1 MAINELERGRSSFVA
16 HDWLDAYNRLSAAD
30 RTAPLEP
37 PDLENLAMAAYLVG
51 KDDES
56 VDTFARAHQELLA
69 RQDPPGAARCAFWLW
84 FQLVNKG
91 DMAQA
96 SGWFER
102 ARRVL
107 DESQVDC
114 VECGYALVPV
124 ALQSLFGGDGA
135 AALTTFGQAAAI
147 GARFQDPDLIALT
160 SMGRGQSLITMGD
173 AAAGMA
179 TLDEV
184 MVAVTSG
191 EVSAIVGGL
200 IYCAVINA
208 CQDVF
213 DLRRAQEWTE
223 ALSHWCA
230 SQPDLVPYRGQC
242 LVHRAEIMQLHGAWA
257 DAMQE
262 AQRARE
268 LLSRGPEQG
277 IEGMAWYQM
286 AELHRLRGDFRDAE
300 ESYRHANQSGQ
311 SPQPG
316 LAQLRLAQGQVDAAE
331 ASIRRVIQEAEGP
344 LIRARVLPAYIEIEL
359 QAGDVKAARAGA
371 DELSAIAIDL
381 KAPLLLAL
389 ASHAQGA
396 VLLAESDAPGALTT
410 LRSAWK
416 AWRDLEVPH
425 AAARARVLIGLAC
438 RQLGDADSAEM
449 EFDAARQAFRQLE
462 SAPDLV
468 LLDALS
474 AVSPPKHAGGLTG
487 REMEV
492 LALVATGKTNREIAE
507 DLVISEKT
515 VARHLSNIFIKLDVS
530 SRAAATSYAYRH
542 DLV

>member
-1 MAINELERGRSSFVA
+1 MAMSELEQGRRSFRA
-16 HDWLDAYNRLSAAD
+16 HDWLDAYKRLSAAD

-37 PDLENLAMAAYLVG
+37 ADLERLAMAAYLVG

-69 RQDPPGAARCAFWLW
+69 RQDPAGAARCAFWLW

-107 DESQVDC
+107 EESQVDC

-124 ALQSLFGGDGA
+124 ALQSLFAGDGE
-135 AALTTFGQAAAI
+135 AALTTFGQAAVI
-147 GARFQDPDLIALT
+147 GARFQDPDLIALS
-160 SMGRGQSLITMGD
+160 SMGRGQSLIRIGD
-173 AAAGMA
+173 STAGMA
-179 TLDEV
+179 ALDEV

-213 DLRRAQEWTE
+213 DLRRAQEWTH
-223 ALSHWCA
+223 ALSDWCA
-230 SQPDLVPYRGQC
+230 SQPGLVPYRGQC
-242 LVHRAEIMQLHGAWA
+242 LVHRAEIMQLHGAWGE
-257 DAMQE
+257 AMQE

-286 AELHRLRGDFRDAE
+286 AELHRLRGDFSVAE
-300 ESYRHANQSGQ
+300 ECYRRANQSGQ
-311 SPQPG
+311 TPQPG
-316 LAQLRLAQGQVDAAE
+316 LAQLRLAQGQLDAAE
-331 ASIRRVIQEAEGP
+331 ASIRRVVQEAEGR
-344 LIRARVLPAYIEIEL
+344 LIRARVLPAYIEIVL
-359 QAGDVKAARAGA
+359 QAGDVIAARTGA

-396 VLLAESDAPGALTT
+396 VLLAEGDAPAALTT

-438 RQLGDADSAEM
+438 RELGDADSAEM

-468 LLDALS
+468 LLDALA
-474 AVSPPKHAGGLTG
+474 AVSPPKDAGGLTG

-492 LALVATGKTNREIAE
+492 LALVATGKTNREISE

>member
-1 MAINELERGRSSFVA
+1 MNALERGRRSFSA
-16 HDWLDAYNRLSAAD
+16 NGWLDAYECLSSAD
-30 RTAPLEP
+30 RSTPLEP
-37 PDLENLAMAAYLVG
+37 PDLEKLAMAAYLVG
-51 KDDES
+51 KDEES
-56 VDTFARAHQELLA
+56 VDNFGRAHQGHLA
-69 RQDPPGAARCAFWLW
+69 RDDPAGAARCAFWLW

-107 DESQVDC
+107 DESQADC

-124 ALQSLFGGDGA
+124 ALQSLVAGDGA
-135 AALTTFGQAAAI
+135 AALTTFGQAAVI
-147 GARFQDPDLIALT
+147 GARFRDPDLIALT
-160 SMGRGQSLITMGD
+160 SMGRGQARIRMGD
-173 AAAGMA
+173 AAGGMA

-184 MVAVTSG
+184 MVAVTSK

-223 ALSHWCA
+223 ALSDWCA

-242 LVHRAEIMQLHGAWA
+242 LVHRAEIMQLHGAWP
-257 DAMQE
+257 DAMQQ
-262 AQRARE
+262 AQSARQ

-286 AELHRLRGDFRDAE
+286 AELHRLRGDFTDAE
-300 ESYRHANQSGQ
+300 ECYRQANQSGYT
-311 SPQPG
+311 PQPG
-316 LAQLRLAQGQVDAAE
+316 LAQLRMAQGRVDAAG
-331 ASIRRVIQEAEGP
+331 ASIRRVIQEAEDR
-344 LIRARVLPAYIEIEL
+344 LIRARVLPAYVEIVL
-359 QAGDVKAARAGA
+359 QAGDVTAARAGA
-371 DELSAIAIDL
+371 DELSAIATEL

-396 VLLAESDAPGALTT
+396 VLLAEGDAPAALTT

-438 RQLGDADSAEM
+438 RELGDPDSAEM

-468 LLDALS
+468 VLDALA
-474 AVSPPKHAGGLTG
+474 AVSPPKNAGGLTG

-492 LALVATGKTNREIAE
+492 LALVATGKTNREISE

>member
-1 MAINELERGRSSFVA
+1 MNALERGRRSFSA
-16 HDWLDAYNRLSAAD
+16 NGWLDAYECLSSAD
-30 RTAPLEP
+30 RSTPLEP
-37 PDLENLAMAAYLVG
+37 PDLEKLAMAAYLVG
-51 KDDES
+51 KDEES
-56 VDTFARAHQELLA
+56 VDNFGRAHQGHLA
-69 RQDPPGAARCAFWLW
+69 RDDPAGAARCAFWLW

-107 DESQVDC
+107 DESQADC

-124 ALQSLFGGDGA
+124 ALQSLVAGDGA
-135 AALTTFGQAAAI
+135 AALTTFGQAAVI
-147 GARFQDPDLIALT
+147 GARFRDPDLIALT
-160 SMGRGQSLITMGD
+160 SMGRGQARIRMGD
-173 AAAGMA
+173 AAGGMA

-184 MVAVTSG
+184 MVAVTSK

-223 ALSHWCA
+223 ALSDWCA

-242 LVHRAEIMQLHGAWA
+242 LVHRAEIMQLHGAWP
-257 DAMQE
+257 DAMQQ
-262 AQRARE
+262 AQSARQ

-286 AELHRLRGDFRDAE
+286 AELHRLRGDFTDAE
-300 ESYRHANQSGQ
+300 ECYRQANQSGYT
-311 SPQPG
+311 PQPG
-316 LAQLRLAQGQVDAAE
+316 LAQLRMAQGRVDAAG
-331 ASIRRVIQEAEGP
+331 ASIRRVIQEAEDR
-344 LIRARVLPAYIEIEL
+344 LIRARVLPAYVEIVL
-359 QAGDVKAARAGA
+359 QAGDVTAARAGA
-371 DELSAIAIDL
+371 DELSAIATEL

-396 VLLAESDAPGALTT
+396 VLLAEGDAPAALTT

-438 RQLGDADSAEM
+438 RELGDPDSAEM

-468 LLDALS
+468 VLDALA
-474 AVSPPKHAGGLTG
+474 AVSPPKNAGGLTG

-492 LALVATGKTNREIAE
+492 LALVATGKTNREISE
-507 DLVISEKT
+507 DLGISEKT